1 MLILI
6 SQVFTWKMLRFKVL
20 IEIVRRKKI
29 NDNLEVYLS
38 LIYHKKECFDFY
50 LAVMETKLM

>member
-1 MLILI
+1 
-6 SQVFTWKMLRFKVL
+6 MLRFKVL